1 MNTLYLPP
9 ALIVPFIAV
18 IGLIIGSFLNVV
30 IHRGPRI
37 WKLSDDDSRVGD
49 LVGPRSYCP
58 SCHTQI
64 SVKHL
69 APIASYAMLGGK
81 CANCAAP
88 ISMRYPIV
96 EFLGAAAALTSYFA
110 FGPSWSAFF
119 AALFFWS
126 LIALAV
132 IDMETGFLP
141 DALTM
146 PLLGAGL
153 FVNIAGLFAPF
164 GEAIIGAVA
173 GYAAFRAIGYGFEK
187 LRKIEGLG
195 QGDAKLLAALGAWLG
210 WPMLA
215 PVVFVAAILGL
226 AGAGWSAMRGRS
238 VSGTTEI
245 AFGPYL
251 AAAGASLMIAE
262 AYFPIVP

>member
-1 MNTLYLPP
+1 MPNLFLPP
-9 ALIVPFIAV
+9 LLIVPFVAV

-37 WKLSDDDSRVGD
+37 WKLSDDDSRIGD
-49 LVGPRSYCP
+49 LLGPRSYCP
-58 SCHTQI
+58 ECHTQI
-64 SVKHL
+64 SIRHL
-69 APIASYAMLGGK
+69 APIASYAALGGK

-88 ISMRYPIV
+88 ISVRYPIV
-96 EFLGAAAALTSYFA
+96 EFLGGAAALVAYFA

-132 IDMETGFLP
+132 IDLETGFLP
-141 DALTM
+141 DAITL
-146 PLLGAGL
+146 PLLVIGL
-153 FVNIAGLFAPF
+153 AVNIAGIFAPL
-164 GEAIIGAVA
+164 GSALIGAIG
-173 GYAAFRAIGYGFEK
+173 GYAVFWLISYVFKKFRNVD
-187 LRKIEGLG
+187 GLG
-195 QGDAKLLAALGAWLG
+195 GGDAKLLAALGAWLG

-215 PVVFVAAILGL
+215 PLVFVAAILAL
-226 AGAGWSAMRGRS
+226 AGAGLSLIRGASITRS
-238 VSGTTEI
+238 TEI

-251 AAAGASLMIAE
+251 ATAGAALIIAE